1 MNSEQTVLKISST
14 CLLRALHIRILA
26 TCSYSYISYEWFQ
39 NTSSLIQK
47 TTHSTCKT
55 FQKNDSIILIIFFWL
70 TIKTYLPWSVLG
82 IHKKSTC
89 CYTHSHLKC
98 LYASLAEANCP
109 SAFIFSP
116 NQNTIFK
123 TKIKQ
128 EEKSETKKIHFFLK
142 FYQQLPRVGH
152 GRHPSKNVTATLT
165 ARLMLFKW
173 GLFFA
178 FHF

>member
-1 MNSEQTVLKISST
+1 MNGFKTLHHSSRKQPT
-14 CLLRALHIRILA
+14 ALARH
-26 TCSYSYISYEWFQ
+26 F
-39 NTSSLIQK
+39 K
-47 TTHSTCKT
+47 
-55 FQKNDSIILIIFFWL
+55 KNDSIILIIFFWL
-70 TIKTYLPWSVLG
+70 TIKTYLPQSVLC

-128 EEKSETKKIHFFLK
+128 EEKSEDKK
-142 FYQQLPRVGH
+142 
-152 GRHPSKNVTATLT
+152 NTLFPKILSAASQGWT
-165 ARLMLFKW
+165 WKTS
-173 GLFFA
+173 
-178 FHF
+178 